1 VVRKALGILLTLF
14 AVSIIIFSLV
24 RLIPGDPA
32 AAALGDQASREQIEQ
47 FRREM
52 GLDKPIPQQYLIF
65 ISSLLRGKLGLSG
78 ITFHDAMKDILY
90 YFPATLELTLV
101 AMTLAFV
108 LGVLI
113 GVSAGLTENKKL
125 DGLLSFLSIGGLSL
139 PTFLVAITLQVI
151 VGNLFPSFLIT
162 GRIGSNFNI
171 PRVTGLDLI
180 DSLLAANSAAFFS
193 VLECLILP
201 ASALMLGPLATIMR
215 LVRANTL
222 REKGKSYIANLR
234 ANGLPRSLLA
244 WRYLL
249 PNAVSPA
256 LTLAGLQFAELLGG
270 SFVIETIFVFPG
282 VGWLGVQAM
291 IAKDVNMIQG
301 VALMA
306 ALYFVLT
313 NTVVDFLHT
322 RIDPRI
328 RLKEQ

>member
-1 VVRKALGILLTLF
+1 
-14 AVSIIIFSLV
+14 
-24 RLIPGDPA
+24 
-32 AAALGDQASREQIEQ
+32 
-47 FRREM
+47 M

-65 ISSLLRGKLGLSG
+65 ISNLMRGKLGLSG
-78 ITFHDAMKDILY
+78 ITFHDAMADILY

-101 AMTLAFV
+101 SMTLAFV
-108 LGVLI
+108 LGVLV
-113 GVSAGLTENKKL
+113 GVSAGLTESKKL

-139 PTFLVAITLQVI
+139 PTFLVAILLQVV
-151 VGNLFPSFLIT
+151 VGTLFPSFPIT
-162 GRIGSNFNI
+162 GRIGPNFQV

-180 DSLLAANSAAFFS
+180 DSLLAANPRAFLS

-201 ASALMLGPLATIMR
+201 ASTLMLGPLATIMR

-234 ANGLPRSLLA
+234 ANGLPKSLLA

-256 LTLAGLQFAELLGG
+256 LTVAGLQFAELLGG

-291 IAKDVNMIQG
+291 IAKDINMIQG
-301 VALMA
+301 VALFA

-313 NTVVDFLHT
+313 NNFVDFLHT

>member
-1 VVRKALGILLTLF
+1 
-14 AVSIIIFSLV
+14 
-24 RLIPGDPA
+24 
-32 AAALGDQASREQIEQ
+32 
-47 FRREM
+47 M
-52 GLDKPIPQQYLIF
+52 GLDKSIPEQYFIF
-65 ISSLLRGKLGLSG
+65 ISNLLRGKLGLSG
-78 ITFHDAMKDILY
+78 ITFHDAMSDILY

-101 AMTLAFV
+101 AMSLAFV
-108 LGVLI
+108 LGILI

-125 DGLLSFLSIGGLSL
+125 DGFLSLLSIGGLSL
-139 PTFLVAITLQVI
+139 PTFLVAIILQVV
-151 VGNLFPSFLIT
+151 VGTIFPSYPIT
-162 GRIGSNFNI
+162 GRIGNFQI

-180 DSLLAANSAAFFS
+180 DSLLARNPAAFLS

-215 LVRANTL
+215 LVRANTI

-234 ANGLPRSLLA
+234 ANGLPKSLLA

-256 LTLAGLQFAELLGG
+256 LTVAGLQFAELLGG

-291 IAKDVNMIQG
+291 IAKDINMIQG

-306 ALYFVLT
+306 ALYFVLI
-313 NTVVDFLHT
+313 NMAVDFLHT
-322 RIDPRI
+322 RLDPRI
-328 RLKEQ
+328 RLKEHGI